1 MAKIRIAINGFGR
14 IGRAAFKVAEKHPKL
29 EVVGINDTSGT
40 EVLAYLLKYDSV
52 YGRYDKEVR
61 FDNNYLIV
69 GGKKIPAITQADPSL
84 LDWKSLK
91 VDVVLEC
98 TGRFTNKG
106 QATAH
111 LKAGARKVIVS
122 APTKG
127 GDIETFL
134 LGVNSEDYKNDDII
148 SNASCT
154 TNCIAPVASVWQEN
168 FGIAKGMM
176 TTVHAYTAEQRLV
189 DSGPPSLKADFRRG
203 RAAGVNIVP
212 TSTGAAVS
220 TTDVIQGIQGKFD
233 GIALRVPVAVGSLSD
248 FTVVLKK
255 KTTAEEVNKIFE
267 SAAKK
272 AKYKNILGVTRD
284 PFVSS
289 DIIGDSRSAVVD
301 LTLTKVVDGD
311 LLKVLA
317 WYDNEWGY
325 ANRLVEEAEMIG

>member
-1 MAKIRIAINGFGR
+1 MDPA
-14 IGRAAFKVAEKHPKL
+14 
-29 EVVGINDTSGT
+29 
-40 EVLAYLLKYDSV
+40 LLKWT
-52 YGRYDKEVR
+52 
-61 FDNNYLIV
+61 N
-69 GGKKIPAITQADPSL
+69 
-84 LDWKSLK
+84 LK

-98 TGRFTNKG
+98 TGRFTNQG
-106 QATAH
+106 LASGH
-111 LKAGARKVIVS
+111 IKAGAKKVIVS
-122 APTKG
+122 APTNG
-127 GDIETFL
+127 GDMETFL
-134 LGVNSEDYKNDDII
+134 LGVNSKDYKNEKII

-154 TNCIAPVASVWQEN
+154 TNCIAPVASVLQEN

-189 DSGPPSLKADFRRG
+189 DSGPPSLKSDFRRG

-220 TTDVIQGIQGKFD
+220 TTEVIKGIQGKFD

-267 SAAKK
+267 SAVKK

-289 DIIGDSRSAVVD
+289 DIIGDPRSAVVD

-311 LLKVLA
+311 LLKILA